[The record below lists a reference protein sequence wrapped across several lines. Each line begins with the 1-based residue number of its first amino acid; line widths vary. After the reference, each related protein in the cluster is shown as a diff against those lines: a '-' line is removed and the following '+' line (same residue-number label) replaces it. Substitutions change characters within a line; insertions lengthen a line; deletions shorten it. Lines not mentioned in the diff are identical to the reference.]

1 MLSVGLVVLFLGIC
15 LVSPQWFLV
24 KAAAFFLSVSQ
35 TLIKWSE
42 ALDAHFLKEYEIIR
56 RKYEQEKGI

>member
-24 KAAAFFLSVSQ
+24 KLASFFLGLSKALVG
-35 TLIKWSE
+35 WSE
-42 ALDAHFLKEYEIIR
+42 AMDSHFLKEYETIR
-56 RKYEQEKGI
+56 SKYEQEKGI

>member
-24 KAAAFFLSVSQ
+24 RAAGVFLSVSK
-35 TLIKWSE
+35 TLVKWSE
-42 ALDAHFLKEYEIIR
+42 AMDSHFLKEYETIR
-56 RKYEQEKGI
+56 SKYEQEKGI